1 MELALYVLGFVA
13 MAVGL
18 AGLVLPAV
26 PGSALIV
33 AGAVAVGWAEGFTR
47 VGWGTLAVTIVLG
60 VLVWAVD
67 LAASVLGAR
76 AFGAS
81 RWAVVGAGVGV
92 LVGLFLGP
100 VGILLGPAVGA
111 IAFEYARNPDFQRA
125 AKAGVGAF
133 LGFVLGSAVKL
144 ALGFAMV
151 GLVLVAL
158 WR

>member
-1 MELALYVLGFVA
+1 MQTALYLSGFLF

-33 AGAVAVGWAEGFTR
+33 AGAMAVAWAEDFTR
-47 VGWGTLAVTIVLG
+47 VGWGTLTLTIVLG

-67 LAASVLGAR
+67 FAASVLGAK

-81 RWAVVGAGVGV
+81 RWAVVGASVGV
-92 LVGLFLGP
+92 VVGLFLGP
-100 VGILLGPAVGA
+100 IGILLGPAIGA

-151 GLVLVAL
+151 GLVLLAL

>member
-1 MELALYVLGFVA
+1 MEIALYVIGFFAV
-13 MAVGL
+13 AVGL

-33 AGAVAVGWAEGFTR
+33 AGAFAIAWAEDFTR
-47 VGWGTLAVTIVLG
+47 VGWGTLTATIVLG

-67 LAASVLGAR
+67 FAASILGAK

-81 RWAVVGAGVGV
+81 RWAVVGASIGVV
-92 LVGLFLGP
+92 VGLFLGP
-100 VGILLGPAVGA
+100 VGILLAPVIGAV
-111 IAFEYARNPDFQRA
+111 AFEYARNPDFQRA
-125 AKAGVGAF
+125 AKAGVGTF

-151 GLVLVAL
+151 GLLLIAL

>member
-1 MELALYVLGFVA
+1 MEIALYVVGFVA

-18 AGLVLPAV
+18 AGLVLPVV

-33 AGAVAVGWAEGFTR
+33 AGAIAVAWAEDFTR

-60 VLVWAVD
+60 LLVWAVD
-67 LAASVLGAR
+67 FAASVLGAK

-81 RWAVVGAGVGV
+81 RWSVVGAAVGV
-92 LVGLFLGP
+92 VVGLFLGP
-100 VGILLGPAVGA
+100 VGILLAPVVGA

-133 LGFVLGSAVKL
+133 VGFVLGSAVKL
-144 ALGFAMV
+144 ALGFAMAA
-151 GLVLVAL
+151 LVLVAL

>member
-1 MELALYVLGFVA
+1 MELALYVVGFAA
-13 MAVGL
+13 MAVGI

-33 AGAVAVGWAEGFTR
+33 AGAVAIGWAEGFTR
-47 VGWGTLAVTIVLG
+47 VGWGTLSVAAVLG
-60 VLVWAVD
+60 LLIWVVD
-67 LAASVLGAR
+67 LAASILGAR

-81 RWAVVGAGVGV
+81 RWAVLGAGVGV
-92 LVGLFLGP
+92 VVGLFLGP

-111 IAFEYARNPDFQRA
+111 IAFEYARNPDFARA

-133 LGFVLGSAVKL
+133 IGFVLGSAVKL
-144 ALGFAMV
+144 ALGFAIA

>member
-1 MELALYVLGFVA
+1 MELALYVTGFAV

-18 AGLVLPAV
+18 AGLVLPAL
-26 PGSALIV
+26 PGSPLLF
-33 AGAVAVGWAEGFTR
+33 AGALAVAWAEGFTR
-47 VGWGTLAVTIVLG
+47 VGWGTLAAVGALAALIWL
-60 VLVWAVD
+60 VD

-81 RWAVVGAGVGV
+81 RWAVIGAGVGV

-111 IAFEYARNPDFQRA
+111 IVFEYARNPDLRHA
-125 AKAGVGAF
+125 AKAGLGAF

-144 ALGFAMV
+144 ALGFAAA
-151 GLVLVAL
+151 GLVVVAV